1 MMGWVVLGLI
11 AWTLVALFTLI
22 LMQITGAQERAQRSG
37 EEPVFPF
44 FEVAIPQIG
53 NG

>member
-1 MMGWVVLGLI
+1 MMGWAVLGLI
-11 AWTLVALFTLI
+11 AWTLVALFTLVLI
-22 LMQITGAQERAQRSG
+22 QITGAQEQAERSN

-44 FEVAIPQIG
+44 FEAAIPQIG

>member
-1 MMGWVVLGLI
+1 MIGWVVLGLI
-11 AWTLVALFTLI
+11 VWTLVAVFRLI
-22 LMQITGAQERAQRSG
+22 LMQITGAQERAQRSS
-37 EEPVFPF
+37 EESVFPF